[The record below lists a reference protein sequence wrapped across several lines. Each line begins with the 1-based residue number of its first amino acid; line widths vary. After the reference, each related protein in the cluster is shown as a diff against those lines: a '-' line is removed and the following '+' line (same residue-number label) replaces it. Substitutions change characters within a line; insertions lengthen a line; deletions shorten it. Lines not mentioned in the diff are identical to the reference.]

1 MELGLLIIPFLLNV
15 LLLML
20 PELTFNR
27 FNLKKICKKKKRHEK
42 SEVNSC
48 GGSKCVK
55 TWMQIKLLLE
65 KQIASYTNTLRRD
78 ENKKCQS
85 GGLWERC

>member
-1 MELGLLIIPFLLNV
+1 MY
-15 LLLML
+15 
-20 PELTFNR
+20 
-27 FNLKKICKKKKRHEK
+27 EK

-65 KQIASYTNTLRRD
+65 KQIASYTNTLQRD

>member
-1 MELGLLIIPFLLNV
+1 MK
-15 LLLML
+15 
-20 PELTFNR
+20 
-27 FNLKKICKKKKRHEK
+27 NL
-42 SEVNSC
+42 NSC

>member
-15 LLLML
+15 LLLMQ

-27 FNLKKICKKKKRHEK
+27 VNKKKRHEK